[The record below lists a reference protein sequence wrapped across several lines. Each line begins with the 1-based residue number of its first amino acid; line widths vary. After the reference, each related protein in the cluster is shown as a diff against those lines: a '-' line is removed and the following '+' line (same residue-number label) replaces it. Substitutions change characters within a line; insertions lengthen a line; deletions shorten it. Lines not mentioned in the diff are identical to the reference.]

1 MSWKGKQWLWTYH
14 WGILKLTF
22 YWATLFCQFS
32 DFSGCHKGSKYS
44 FEYLIF
50 FFFPHLASIMTDV
63 FLDGQSPFRALNCE
77 KWQNPSSSWEKRHWA
92 STNFF
97 SEGFFFSYSSAKFLL
112 LVLSKCSAVFFSL
125 LILLILT
132 CDLICNGKAYLAEE
146 VRLQIHNSVLTPRIH
161 SMFAI
166 STQYTERCMLPHYE
180 NLE

>member
-1 MSWKGKQWLWTYH
+1 MPRNCKGRIH
-14 WGILKLTF
+14 
-22 YWATLFCQFS
+22 
-32 DFSGCHKGSKYS
+32 FSGCHKGSKYS

-92 STNFF
+92 STNFL
-97 SEGFFFSYSSAKFLL
+97 SESFFFSYSSAKFLL

-132 CDLICNGKAYLAEE
+132 CDLICNGKALSCWGSKTSDTQFSFNTKNPQH
-146 VRLQIHNSVLTPRIH
+146 VCHLNSICREMHVTTLWEPGVNSTH
-161 SMFAI
+161 TNTFNFSI
-166 STQYTERCMLPHYE
+166 S
-180 NLE
+180 NLWINDT